1 MNRIKAIESSLRCF
15 VCGLLA
21 LIPVL
26 GLPCV
31 LMAFAAYRRSRL
43 LPANDWNPAR
53 RYAVAGLVCAEFGL
67 FVTVSIISAASMWFI
82 MKAVREGF

>member
-1 MNRIKAIESSLRCF
+1 MNRIEAIESSLHCF
-15 VCGLLA
+15 TCGLLA

-43 LPANDWNPAR
+43 LPADDWNPAR
-53 RYAVAGLVCAEFGL
+53 RYAVAGLICAEFGL
-67 FVTVSIISAASMWFI
+67 FVTVSIISAVSLWFI
-82 MKAVREGF
+82 MKEGRQGF